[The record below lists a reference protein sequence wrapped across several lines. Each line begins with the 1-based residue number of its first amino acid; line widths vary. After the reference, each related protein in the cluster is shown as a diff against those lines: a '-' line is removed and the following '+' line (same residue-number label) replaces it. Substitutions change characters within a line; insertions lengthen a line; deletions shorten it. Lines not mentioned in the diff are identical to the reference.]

1 MTDTQQTVR
10 TAWPRPLVVAV
21 VLAYRRAMIEGGLD
35 PEASRAALAAYLAA
49 GGDTAQAPSDIPSI
63 VAAASRDHGDW
74 FWRPVRERIAREEAW
89 WRARGIWPPP
99 KDRRAWPEEA
109 GQGDAN
115 AAPG

>member
-1 MTDTQQTVR
+1 MTDTHRTVL

-35 PEASRAALAAYLAA
+35 PEAYRAALAAYLAE
-49 GGDTAQAPSDIPSI
+49 GGDPERAPSDIPQI

-99 KDRRAWPEEA
+99 KDGRAWPEEP

>member
-35 PEASRAALAAYLAA
+35 PEAYRAALAAYLAE
-49 GGDTAQAPSDIPSI
+49 GGDPERAPSDIPQI

-74 FWRPVRERIAREEAW
+74 FWRPVRERLAREEAW

-99 KDRRAWPEEA
+99 KDRRAWPKEA
-109 GQGDAN
+109 GQG
-115 AAPG
+115 GR